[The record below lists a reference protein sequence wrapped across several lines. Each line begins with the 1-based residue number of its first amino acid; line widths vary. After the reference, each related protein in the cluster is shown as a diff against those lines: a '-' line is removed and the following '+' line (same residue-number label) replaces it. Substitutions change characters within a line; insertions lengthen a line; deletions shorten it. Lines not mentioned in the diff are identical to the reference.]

1 MVKSAGCI
9 AMVVA
14 SIEARSLPGL
24 KTGLL
29 SRQGRQTRKLIMSA
43 TPLIVPAVTD
53 DDDVIDVEAS
63 SILDENI
70 DIPATIAAARP
81 FSGLADV
88 IIDAVSEAAIV
99 RHYSAGQTVFSLGQF
114 DGAEFMIVAE
124 GEMRVSVID
133 AETGSV
139 VVEDLGPETA
149 FAIDLTFCDVE
160 QSVFSRLSVTAET
173 DLALVFIEAETM
185 RSVAGQRPSLMRNIA
200 HYFAEELGSR
210 RFNATTARAAP
221 QQRVFAELL
230 RFVERDNVDGVWRV
244 PQMPKHREL
253 ADLADVDESIAAGA
267 VAALIQEGVA
277 LRDYPGLIVND
288 MARLNELSG
297 SVNLNLP

>member
-1 MVKSAGCI
+1 
-9 AMVVA
+9 
-14 SIEARSLPGL
+14 
-24 KTGLL
+24 
-29 SRQGRQTRKLIMSA
+29 MSA
-43 TPLIVPAVTD
+43 TPIILPTVTD
-53 DDDVIDVEAS
+53 DNDVIDVEAS
-63 SILDENI
+63 SIIEENI
-70 DIPATIAAARP
+70 DIAATIAATRP
-81 FSGLADV
+81 FSGLADA
-88 IIDAVSEAAIV
+88 IIDAVSEAAII
-99 RHYSAGQTVFSLGQF
+99 RQYSAGQTVFSLGQF

-139 VVEDLGPETA
+139 IVDDLGPETA
-149 FAIDLTFCDVE
+149 FAIDLTFRNVQQD
-160 QSVFSRLSVTAET
+160 VFSRLSVTAET

-185 RSVAGQRPSLMRNIA
+185 RMLAGQRPSLMRNIA
-200 HYFAEELGSR
+200 HYFAEELGAR
-210 RFNATTARAAP
+210 RFNATTPKAAP

-253 ADLADVDESIAAGA
+253 ADLADVDEGAAAGA

-277 LRDYPGLIVND
+277 QRDYPGLIIND
-288 MARLNELSG
+288 MARLNDLSG